1 MNTAPTSGPTTV
13 AEVQLTRAEKEVLLR
28 QMYSLAHWIELIRL
42 IGYQTVPMDKARH
55 AIIPLAEQFG
65 KERMATASEMLVEVF
80 TQDQEA
86 FVRLKP
92 HVRRMAFQILGPE
105 PSPGIVVPPAVR
117 TGPSSD
123 SQSEAKGPQR
133 VETRKAKK
141 PAKAT
146 AVRAHDAVPPS
157 AGNRDALMQQYRAAK
172 EKHPNMLLLFRMGDF
187 YELFDRDA
195 ETAHK
200 LLGLTLT
207 TRDRTL
213 AMAGFPHHQL
223 EVYLHKLL
231 KEGQRVAICEPV
243 EESLAR
249 GPIRREVTRVVTPG
263 TMVENGKSHEGE
275 ARENED
281 NERVAGER
289 AVRQPRAFVLKRFE
303 AWLNEI
309 GLAFVAIDEVQ
320 RTTPAVA
327 AYVGVLDFIVLRGEE
342 KLLVTVRPHLLAKH
356 FKAISELQELFGR
369 EYKPTRMWPSEGADG
384 WNWNDYAVDSPA
396 TEPAG
401 DQECKPKRIRS
412 RSNKAQ

>member
-1 MNTAPTSGPTTV
+1 MNTAATSGPTAV
-13 AEVQLTRAEKEVLLR
+13 AEMQLTRAEKEVLLR
-28 QMYSLAHWIELIRL
+28 QMYTLAHWIELIRL
-42 IGYQTVPMDKARH
+42 IGYQTIPMDKARH
-55 AIIPLAEQFG
+55 AIVPLAERFG
-65 KERMATASEMLVEVF
+65 KDRMATACEVLVEIF
-80 TQDQEA
+80 TQDKDA
-86 FVRLKP
+86 FARLKP

-105 PSPGIVVPPAVR
+105 PSAGIVVPPTVK
-117 TGPSSD
+117 TEPSPV

-133 VETRKAKK
+133 IETRKAKK
-141 PAKAT
+141 PARAT
-146 AVRAHDAVPPS
+146 AVTVDDAVSPS
-157 AGNRDALMQQYRAAK
+157 PIKCDALMQQYRAAK

-187 YELFDRDA
+187 YELFDHDA

-263 TMVENGKSHEGE
+263 TMIESGKSHEAE
-275 ARENED
+275 AREDEGND
-281 NERVAGER
+281 R

-303 AWLNEI
+303 AWLNET
-309 GLAFVAIDEVQ
+309 GLAFVAIDEVR

-327 AYVGVLDFIVLRGEE
+327 AYVGVLDFIVLRGDE

-356 FKAISELQELFGR
+356 VKAIRELQDLFGH
-369 EYKPTRMWPSEGADG
+369 EYKPTRLWPSEGADG

-396 TEPAG
+396 TESAG
-401 DQECKPKRIRS
+401 GQERKPKRNRS
-412 RSNKAQ
+412 RLNKAQ